1 MLFEKGGHFTEKTTL
16 LATRTP
22 NGFNLT
28 LVSNPQLIEIKM
40 WLHEGFSLIVFACYS
55 DQPWKKW
62 LQIFQ
67 SSSLVN
73 CGIFFS
79 SVMWSWPTT
88 NAVTSRWFINAL
100 KCQNDNPTVW
110 VKEFSLRYL
119 GIFFLTLFSRIIW
132 SWFKMLVYLSDSYES
147 MNFFNENW
155 CLYLH

>member
-1 MLFEKGGHFTEKTTL
+1 MWESSGKWHCCLRKEGTLLKTTTL
-16 LATRTP
+16 LVTRMP

-40 WLHEGFSLIVFACYS
+40 WLHKGFSPIVFACYS

-67 SSSLVN
+67 SLSLVN

-88 NAVTSRWFINAL
+88 NAVTNRWFKNDAKMINAL
-100 KCQNDNPTVW
+100 HYGQIHYISQKKSGTM
-110 VKEFSLRYL
+110 
-119 GIFFLTLFSRIIW
+119 FFKARSQFCFL
-132 SWFKMLVYLSDSYES
+132 
-147 MNFFNENW
+147 NFEKKN
-155 CLYLH
+155 YSP